1 MRKSVLIWTVLLIQL
16 SSAFAQQAQENSLLW
31 KISENGLEQPSYLF
45 GTIHVICP
53 EDFKMD
59 DRILKALKASQ
70 KIVLELNMSDP
81 NLVQDMQSQS
91 MNKDF
96 YNIQNDFEPAAK
108 QALDEFLR
116 SNYGMGIAQL
126 GIMKPFILS
135 SMILMKQLPC
145 ETPESYELFFTSK
158 AQEWGIPMEGL
169 ETATYQISI
178 FDQIPLER
186 QIADLSKMV
195 LTDAS
200 SEEFKGMV
208 DAYTAEDLGKLQEM
222 ITADGLTGE
231 YGAILIDQRNL
242 DWIPK
247 IERLIKK
254 ESTFVAVGAGHLPSE
269 KGLIQLLRAAGYTVD
284 AILP

>member
-1 MRKSVLIWTVLLIQL
+1 MRKSVFIWIVLLIQL
-16 SSAFAQQAQENSLLW
+16 SPAFAQQALENSLLW

-45 GTIHVICP
+45 GTIHVICS

-59 DRILKALKASQ
+59 DRILSALKSSK

-81 NLVQDMQSQS
+81 MLVQEMQSQS

-96 YNIQNDFEPAAK
+96 YNIQNDFEQDAK
-108 QALDEFLR
+108 EALDELLT

-135 SMILMKQLPC
+135 SMVLMKQLPC
-145 ETPESYELFFTSK
+145 EAPESYELFFTSK
-158 AQEWGIPMEGL
+158 SQELGIPMEGL
-169 ETATYQISI
+169 ETATYQISL

-200 SEEFKGMV
+200 AEEFKGMV

-231 YGAILIDQRNL
+231 YGEILIDQRNL

-247 IERLIKK
+247 IEKLIKK
-254 ESTFVAVGAGHLPSE
+254 ESTFIAVGAGHLPSE
-269 KGLIQLLRAAGYTVD
+269 KGVIQLLRAAGYTVE

>member
-1 MRKSVLIWTVLLIQL
+1 MRKSVLLWIFILIQL
-16 SSAFAQQAQENSLLW
+16 FPAIAQQPLENSLLW
-31 KISENGLEQPSYLF
+31 KISDNGLEQPSYLF

-59 DRILKALKASQ
+59 ERILSALQSSK

-81 NLVQDMQSQS
+81 MLVQEMQQNS
-91 MNKDF
+91 MNADF
-96 YNIQNDFEPAAK
+96 YNIQNEFDPEAQA
-108 QALDEFLR
+108 ALDAFL
-116 SNYGMGIAQL
+116 SDNYGMGLAQM

-135 SMILMKQLPC
+135 TMVLMKQLPC
-145 ETPESYELFFTSK
+145 ETPDSYELFFTNKS
-158 AQEWGIPMEGL
+158 QEWKIPMEGL
-169 ETATYQISI
+169 ETATYQISL
-178 FDQIPLER
+178 FDKIPLER
-186 QIADLSKMV
+186 QIADLSNMI

-200 SEEFKGMV
+200 AEEFKGMV

-247 IERLIKK
+247 IEQLIKQ
-254 ESTFVAVGAGHLPSE
+254 ESTFIAVGAGHLPSE
-269 KGLIQLLRAAGYTVD
+269 KGVIQLLRNAGYTVE
-284 AILP
+284 PVR